1 MRQGDQLAGS
11 ALEVAASVR
20 HNGPEGQA
28 WESRVAAERAR
39 LHWVGGG
46 ADYTPQDGLIEAWQE
61 SVDTFASFGHV
72 YETAR
77 SRVRLAA
84 VLRAAGK
91 VAEAKVESEA
101 AREIAERLG
110 AQPLLRELRGLP
122 GYDASVRPAIMRE
135 SQDLTPR
142 EREVLTLVATGRSN
156 RDIGQQLFISAKTVS
171 VHISNVLAKLEATSR
186 TEAVAIA
193 RRRGLLG

>member
-1 MRQGDQLAGS
+1 M
-11 ALEVAASVR
+11 
-20 HNGPEGQA
+20 
-28 WESRVAAERAR
+28 
-39 LHWVGGG
+39 GGG

-61 SVDTFASFGHV
+61 SVDTFRPSFGHV

-122 GYDASVRPAIMRE
+122 GYDASVRRQSSE
-135 SQDLTPR
+135 SR
-142 EREVLTLVATGRSN
+142 R
-156 RDIGQQLFISAKTVS
+156 IS
-171 VHISNVLAKLEATSR
+171 L
-186 TEAVAIA
+186 
-193 RRRGLLG
+193 RGSEKC